1 MSKKSAPTD
10 PDLSRRD
17 FLGSA
22 CCAAVGS
29 VGLLSALGSLRLRA
43 AAASPSGISNLK
55 SEISDPPPRAGAV
68 AGDYK
73 ALVCLFLNGGNDA
86 NNLIVPT
93 GSAYAAYASARTNLA
108 LPQTGLLPIAPK
120 SSDGRTWALHAAVP
134 ELQQL
139 FNSGSAAFL
148 ANVGTLVYPTNKDQ
162 YTRRTVPLPPQLFSH
177 SDQQVQWQHSVPDK
191 PTQTGWGGRLAD
203 LLASLNT
210 SDQISMSISVAG
222 KNTFQVG
229 NRITQYAIGT
239 GGASTLAGNTATVN
253 PTNLDGIRFR
263 AQKDIFALSQPNP
276 LTPPPPARQPHLLEA
291 AFGSTSGNAIVSADY
306 LNPVL
311 ASAPAVTTAFPNTT
325 AGNQLRMVA
334 RLIAAS
340 PNLGLKRQVFFVQL
354 GGWDTHAAQLVN
366 ATPTSGAHAN
376 LLAQISAAVSA
387 FQNATNEIGASNQV
401 TLFTASDFG
410 RTYRSNG
417 DGSDHGW
424 GNHQFIVGGAV
435 KGGDIYG
442 KMPTLTINGPDDTGL
457 GRWIP
462 TTSVDEYAA
471 TLATWFGV
479 SAADLPVVLPNIGR
493 FAKPNL
499 GFLT

>member
-1 MSKKSAPTD
+1 MSKKTTPIPT
-10 PDLSRRD
+10 RRE

-22 CCAAVGS
+22 CCAAVGAT
-29 VGLLSALGSLRLRA
+29 GLLSALGSLRLMA
-43 AAASPSGISNLK
+43 AAASPANG
-55 SEISDPPPRAGAV
+55 PQVPPRAGAI

-93 GSAYAAYASARTNLA
+93 GSAYSAYASARTNLA
-108 LPQTGLLPIAPK
+108 LPQTGLLPISPK
-120 SSDGRTWALHAAVP
+120 TSDGRSWALHAAVP
-134 ELQQL
+134 ELQNL
-139 FNSGSAAFL
+139 FNSGKAAFL
-148 ANVGTLVYPTNKDQ
+148 ANVGTLVYPTTKAQ
-162 YTRRTVPLPPQLFSH
+162 YTAASVPLPPQLFSH

-191 PTQTGWGGRLAD
+191 PTQTGWGGRIAD
-203 LLASLNT
+203 LLSAFNS
-210 SDQISMSISVAG
+210 SEQISMSISVAG
-222 KNTFQVG
+222 KNTFQIG
-229 NRITQYAIGT
+229 NRISQYAIGT
-239 GGASTLAGNTATVN
+239 GGASTLAGNTSTVN

-263 AQKDIFALSQPNP
+263 AQKDIFALSQPN
-276 LTPPPPARQPHLLEA
+276 LLET
-291 AFGSTSGNAIVSADY
+291 AFGTTTGDAIVSADL
-306 LNPVL
+306 LNTVL
-311 ASAPAVTTAFPNTT
+311 NATPAVQTAFPNTT
-325 AGNQLRMVA
+325 TGNQLKMVA

-340 PNLGLKRQVFFVQL
+340 PTLGLKRQVFFVQL
-354 GGWDTHAAQLVN
+354 GGWDLHAAQVTN
-366 ATPTSGAHAN
+366 ATPTSGAHAD
-376 LLAQISAAVSA
+376 LLAQTMQAVNA
-387 FQNATNEIGASNQV
+387 FYNATNELGVGNQV
-401 TLFTASDFG
+401 TLFSASDFG

-471 TLATWFGV
+471 TLASWFGV
-479 SAADLPVVLPNIGR
+479 SNSDLPVVLPNIGR

-499 GFLT
+499 GFFAT

>member
-1 MSKKSAPTD
+1 MTKKTTEVP
-10 PDLSRRD
+10 SRRQ

-22 CCAAVGS
+22 CCAAVGAT
-29 VGLLSALGSLRLRA
+29 GMLSTLGSLRLMA
-43 AAASPSGISNLK
+43 AAASPANGPQ
-55 SEISDPPPRAGAV
+55 EPARAGAI

-108 LPQTGLLPIAPK
+108 LPQTGLLPISPRT
-120 SSDGRTWALHAAVP
+120 SDGRSWALHAAVP
-134 ELQQL
+134 ELQNL
-139 FNSGSAAFL
+139 FNAGHAAFL
-148 ANVGTLVYPTNKDQ
+148 ANVGTLVYPTTKAQ
-162 YTRRTVPLPPQLFSH
+162 YTSGTVPLPPQLFSH

-191 PTQTGWGGRLAD
+191 PTQTGWGGRIAD
-203 LLASLNT
+203 LLSAFNS

-229 NRITQYAIGT
+229 NRVAQYAIGT
-239 GGASTLAGNTATVN
+239 GGASTLAGNTSTVN

-263 AQKDIFALSQPNP
+263 AQKDIFALSQPN
-276 LTPPPPARQPHLLEA
+276 LLET
-291 AFGSTSGNAIVSADY
+291 AFGATSGDAIVSADL
-306 LNPVL
+306 LNTVL
-311 ASAPAVTTAFPNTT
+311 NAAPAVATPFPTLPNSTTLTPVA
-325 AGNQLRMVA
+325 AQLKMVA
-334 RLIAAS
+334 RLIGAS
-340 PNLGLKRQVFFVQL
+340 PTLGLKRQVFFVQL
-354 GGWDTHAAQLVN
+354 GGWDTHAAQVVN
-366 ATPTSGAHAN
+366 ATPTSGTHAD
-376 LLAQISAAVSA
+376 LLAQVSQAINA
-387 FQNATNEIGASNQV
+387 FFSATNELGVANQV

-410 RTYRSNG
+410 RTFRSNG

-424 GNHQFIVGGAV
+424 GSHQFVVGGAV
-435 KGGDIYG
+435 KGTDIYG
-442 KMPTLTINGPDDTGL
+442 RMPTLTVSGPDDTGL

-479 SAADLPVVLPNIGR
+479 SASDLPTVLPNIGR

-499 GFLT
+499 GFLAG